1 MMIFGV
7 EVKGDHTF
15 DRDSV
20 ERYIEQAYKA
30 GKEDERAK
38 IVAWLRD
45 DALSHIRGG
54 VAEKAL
60 LGLATDIEAGEHLK

>member
-30 GKEDERAK
+30 GRLDERAK
-38 IVAWLRD
+38 ITAWLD
-45 DALSHIRGG
+45 WNSYGHFGMLAQSIQ
-54 VAEKAL
+54 AE
-60 LGLATDIEAGEHLK
+60 EHLK

>member
-30 GKEDERAK
+30 GRLDERAK
-38 IVAWLRD
+38 IVAWLREQNPTSVLELED
-45 DALSHIRGG
+45 DL
-54 VAEKAL
+54 AEA
-60 LGLATDIEAGEHLK
+60 IEAGWHLK